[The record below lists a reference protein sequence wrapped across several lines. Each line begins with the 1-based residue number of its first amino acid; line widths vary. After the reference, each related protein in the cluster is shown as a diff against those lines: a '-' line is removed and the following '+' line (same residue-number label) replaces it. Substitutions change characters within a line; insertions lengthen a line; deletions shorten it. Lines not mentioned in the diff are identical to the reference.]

1 MYDDN
6 FLMVLKPLSVKKIAN
21 KAYDLYSVDENDSI
35 HTTGVNVDDG
45 NYDNGTFLDRD
56 YDLRDK
62 KNIAINLENIGANAI
77 KYKILSTNKHFDDFA
92 TEITDDDFD
101 KEEKAETSLS
111 PRSKA
116 TGSVEVTGGPSVA
129 ASGDLTLSSAV
140 AETKATG
147 TVTCASVQAG
157 DTVTINGLVYTA
169 VTGTKAD
176 NTQFSIDT
184 GNNECAADLADSINN
199 DVRAGTLGDVSAQVS
214 TNVVTCTS
222 NQSGTAGN
230 AVTLVSSNGT
240 RLAVSGS
247 GTFTGGV
254 NADQVTVNGLV
265 YTAVAGAKAN
275 NTQFS
280 IDTSDTAAATDLANS
295 ITNDA
300 RTPITIPTI
309 DVTATSSL
317 GVVTV
322 TAPVNAGAD
331 GNAIDT
337 VGSANITAEGSTL
350 TGGITSTMTS
360 IKVDGQEI
368 LGATVRWRDNVTN
381 TASDI
386 ASQINTYNSN
396 PEYTAANVAGV
407 VTITASVNEPSTA
420 TIASTVSTMT
430 KTDSNMTGGGAGKAT
445 TLEIVKTTPS
455 ITAIRLMA
463 KESTPGSAGKI
474 RADIKAQ

>member
-35 HTTGVNVDDG
+35 HTTGVAVDDG

-77 KYKILSTNKHFDDFA
+77 KYKILSTNKHFDDFDA
-92 TEITDDDFD
+92 EITDDDFD

-116 TGSVEVTGGPSVA
+116 TGSVELTGGPAVA
-129 ASGDLTLSSAV
+129 ATGTLTLASAV
-140 AETKATG
+140 ANAFATG
-147 TVTCASVQAG
+147 TITAASVQAG

-169 VTGTKAD
+169 VAGAKQD
-176 NTQFSIDT
+176 NTEFSIDT

-199 DVRAGTLGDVSAQVS
+199 DVRAGTLGDVSAVA
-214 TNVVTCTS
+214 VADEVTVTTDVE
-222 NQSGTAGN
+222 GTDGN
-230 AVTLVSSNGT
+230 AITLVSSNGT

-247 GTFTGGV
+247 GTLTGGV
-254 NADQVTVNGLV
+254 DADIATVNGLA
-265 YTAVAGAKAN
+265 YKAVAGAKSN
-275 NTQFS
+275 NTEFS
-280 IDTSDTAAATDLANS
+280 IDTSDTAAATDLADS
-295 ITNDA
+295 INNDA
-300 RTPITIPTI
+300 RTPITEPEISY
-309 DVTATSSL
+309 VATSNL
-317 GVVTV
+317 GVVTI
-322 TAPVNAGAD
+322 TADINAGAD
-331 GNAIDT
+331 GNGIDIAGT
-337 VGSANITAEGSTL
+337 ANITASAANL
-350 TGGITSTMTS
+350 AGGVSASVNS

-368 LGATVRWRDNVTN
+368 LSGAVPFRDTLND
-381 TASDI
+381 TATDVAANI
-386 ASQINTYNSN
+386 TAFASN
-396 PEYTAANVAGV
+396 PEYTAVAVGAV
-407 VTITASVNEPSTA
+407 ITITAAVNEPSTA
-420 TIASTVSTMT
+420 TVVSTTTTIT
-430 KTDSNMTGGGAGKAT
+430 KTDSNMTGGGAGKAV

-463 KESTPGSAGKI
+463 KESAAGSPGKI